1 MYNEELIPKYF
12 NLPISYISKKQSL
25 DKMIVNDLELI
36 KSYDQNTKPIYNEL
50 FNPNDEISKETAKLW
65 VEYYTD
71 DTKFLKDSKNLY
83 KKIKIDKPNDYNKFS
98 KFWLEIMNHNDMD
111 FLSKYHFVDS
121 KYLRSFNNN
130 SKFLTYLSI
139 YNMMSPVIALI
150 TPVIILIIP
159 FLVLKVRRIP
169 VTFRDYKEEISKI
182 LGKHIIGNFYKNFN
196 KVSINKKLYMILS
209 LSFYIFQMYQ
219 NCVSCHRFYKNQQYI
234 HNFFNETKI
243 YIDFTIKNM
252 DNYLNYTNS
261 LKTYQSFNKNLL
273 EHKNVLKSYYDKLS
287 YIEAL
292 NKKKIHKNINQVGI
306 LMKEF
311 HRARFDE
318 TLEKTFIY
326 SLGFNGY
333 YKNIYELKLLL
344 INNKVNFCKFTNSKL
359 NIQDMVYPLLH
370 NDPKVIKN
378 NIDLNKNII
387 ITGPNAAGKTT
398 FIKAVMINIILSQ
411 QLSLGFYKNAYISP
425 FKYLHCYINIPD
437 TSGRD
442 SLFQAE
448 ARRCKE
454 ILESINNNTSSS
466 HFCLFDELYSGTNPD
481 EASASAYAFIDY
493 LTRNN
498 NIKFVLTTHFIDVC
512 EKLDVN
518 DDIINLH
525 MGTTI
530 KDGKLSYKYKIDN
543 GISKIKGGL
552 EILKELNYPKN
563 LINKAN
569 TFM

>member
-1 MYNEELIPKYF
+1 MYNEELIPKHF

-36 KSYDQNTKPIYNEL
+36 KSYDEKNKPIYEEL
-50 FNPNDEISKETAKLW
+50 FNPNDKISKETSKLW
-65 VEYYTD
+65 VEYYTN

-83 KKIKIDKPNDYNKFS
+83 KKIKIGEPNDYNKFS
-98 KFWLEIMNHNDMD
+98 KLWLEIMNHKDTD

-139 YNMMSPVIALI
+139 YNMMSPVLALI
-150 TPVIILIIP
+150 TPIIILIIP
-159 FLVLKVRRIP
+159 FLILKIRKIP
-169 VTFRDYKEEISKI
+169 VTIKEYKEEINKI

-196 KVSINKKLYMILS
+196 KVNIKKKFYMILS

-243 YIDFTIKNM
+243 YINFTIKNM
-252 DNYLNYTNS
+252 DNYLNYTSS
-261 LKTYQSFNKNLL
+261 LKTYQDFNKNLL

-311 HRARFDE
+311 HRARFDN

-333 YKNIYELKLLL
+333 YKNMHELKLLL
-344 INNKVNFCKFTNSKL
+344 TSNKVNFCKFTNSTLKL
-359 NIQDMVYPLLH
+359 EDMVYPLLH
-370 NDPKVIKN
+370 NDPKVVKN
-378 NIDLNKNII
+378 NIDLDKNII

-425 FKYLHCYINIPD
+425 FKHLHCYINIPD

-454 ILESINNNTSSS
+454 IIESISNNAGSS

-498 NIKFVLTTHFIDVC
+498 NIKFVLTTHFIDIC

-518 DDIINLH
+518 DNIINLH
-525 MGTTI
+525 MGTTVTDEKI
-530 KDGKLSYKYKIDN
+530 SYKYKIDK
-543 GISKIKGGL
+543 GISKVKGGL